1 MASKKIIDTHVS
13 HLLCGDCLEEM
24 KSIPEGTVDC
34 ILTDPPYF
42 KIVKDKWDN
51 QWNNIAEYQQFVE
64 KLAIEF
70 KRVLKDNGSLL
81 WFGDDKKIAYCQVV
95 FDKYFNLLNNMSK
108 TIIKT
113 DTN

>member
-1 MASKKIIDTHVS
+1 MIQIFN
-13 HLLCGDCLEEM
+13 LDCFDFLKTVKD
-24 KSIPEGTVDC
+24 KSIDC

-70 KRVLKDNGSLL
+70 KE
-81 WFGDDKKIAYCQVV
+81 F
-95 FDKYFNLLNNMSK
+95 
-108 TIIKT
+108 
-113 DTN
+113 